1 MLIRKLIS
9 VVIRHRMHYNSDS
22 NIIPHIIVLIFAQK
36 KISGNPP
43 VLIAPEFPASVY
55 RTEIVKTGTKD
66 VRSLVP
72 VLQLLRYFIL
82 LTSSAVAAS
91 VTDKFHRAFPAVV
104 TVMLH
109 IQSFFRHRKA
119 PTVDKLKFHRF
130 ALIIHS

>member
-1 MLIRKLIS
+1 MLIRIPIS
-9 VVIRHRMHYNSDS
+9 AVILLRMHYNSDN
-22 NIIPHIIVLIFAQK
+22 NIIPHIIVLIFVQK
-36 KISGNPP
+36 NVSGNLP

-55 RTEIVKTGTKD
+55 RTEIVKTGTKG

-109 IQSFFRHRKA
+109 IQSVFWHRKA
-119 PTVDKLKFHRF
+119 PAVDKLKFHRF